1 MHTLL
6 NEGKKKKSL
15 LLNTDKAEKR
25 KRDIF
30 N

>member
-1 MHTLL
+1 MHALL
-6 NEGKKKKSL
+6 NEGKKKSL